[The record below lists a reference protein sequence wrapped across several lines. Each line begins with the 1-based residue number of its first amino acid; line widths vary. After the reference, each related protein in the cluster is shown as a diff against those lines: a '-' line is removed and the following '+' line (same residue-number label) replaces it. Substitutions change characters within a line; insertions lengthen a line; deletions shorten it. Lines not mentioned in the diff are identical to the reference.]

1 MSLASQLVEPAA
13 AVEEDDGGQVAI
25 ERAGRN
31 MWRLVMI
38 AGGYGMA
45 LWFQPAS
52 RPLFIALWTVLGVV
66 MLLAG
71 QQKRIHRV

>member
-13 AVEEDDGGQVAI
+13 TVEDDDGQAAI

-31 MWRLVMI
+31 VWRVAII

-45 LWFQPAS
+45 MWFQPAS
-52 RPLFIALWTVLGVV
+52 RPLFVALWTVLGAV

-71 QQKRIHRV
+71 RQKRSHRV